1 MFLFSMLLERRF
13 LFVVITM
20 FFLSIKIKANEVVA
34 LNDSLQPKVS
44 YLVEDRTHFHEF
56 HKISVP
62 EVVVP
67 AAVVGVSSFFVRKE
81 KFVKLKEKVQSVLS
95 YKDKKM
101 RADDWFQYL
110 PMATVY
116 GVNFTK
122 LKGVHNFKDR
132 TIILA
137 LAYLT
142 MGTVVNTM
150 KYTICEKRPD
160 GSSLNSFPSGHTATV
175 FMGAEFLRKE
185 YASISPWVGYSGY
198 LVALAT
204 GYLRIYNN
212 RHYFNDVLAGACIG
226 ILSTKFAYWV
236 YPLIFKRTACKNHRF
251 RMVTFPV
258 YQEGSWGVGM
268 KMQF

>member
-1 MFLFSMLLERRF
+1 
-13 LFVVITM
+13 
-20 FFLSIKIKANEVVA
+20 
-34 LNDSLQPKVS
+34 
-44 YLVEDRTHFHEF
+44 
-56 HKISVP
+56 
-62 EVVVP
+62 
-67 AAVVGVSSFFVRKE
+67 
-81 KFVKLKEKVQSVLS
+81 
-95 YKDKKM
+95 
-101 RADDWFQYL
+101 
-110 PMATVY
+110 
-116 GVNFTK
+116 
-122 LKGVHNFKDR
+122 
-132 TIILA
+132 
-137 LAYLT
+137 
-142 MGTVVNTM
+142 
-150 KYTICEKRPD
+150 
-160 GSSLNSFPSGHTATV
+160 
-175 FMGAEFLRKE
+175 MGAEFLRKE